1 MGQSNLEERLIAIRR
16 HFHQY
21 PELSGEEFETTK
33 TIRSLLEQAGIPIL
47 ETSLQTGLVAQISG
61 KKQDPIIALRA
72 DIDALPIQEETDLPY
87 ASKIPGKMHAC
98 GHDFHT
104 AALIGAAYL
113 LKEEEEKLNGSVR
126 FIFQPSEEIGGG
138 AEKVIAAGHLEKVK
152 AIFGLHNKPDL
163 PVGTVGIKRGPLMA
177 SVDRFIIEV
186 EGVGT
191 HAAVPHAGI
200 DSIVVASHIVIA
212 LQTIVSR
219 QLSSFDNAVISVAH
233 ISAGNTWN
241 VIPRTVFLEGTV
253 RAFSAETREK
263 IPKFIQQIITGVAN
277 AHGAQATLR
286 WMPGPPPVL
295 NEEKATELS
304 VQTAEQLGLNVVEPT
319 PSMAGEDFA
328 FYQKKIPGSFV
339 FIGTSGTHE
348 WHHPAFTLDE
358 RALPIAARY
367 LAEVA
372 KKALKHFK

>member
-1 MGQSNLEERLIAIRR
+1 MSQSDLDVRLMEIRR

-21 PELSGEEFETTK
+21 PELSGEEFETTQ

-47 ETSLQTGLVAQISG
+47 DTSLPTGVVAQISG

-72 DIDALPIQEETDLPY
+72 DIDALPIQEETGLPY

-113 LKEEEEKLNGSVR
+113 LKEEEKALNGSVR

-163 PVGTVGIKRGPLMA
+163 PVGTIGIKSGPLMA

-186 EGVGT
+186 EGIGT
-191 HAAVPHAGI
+191 HAAAPHAGI

-219 QLSSFDNAVISVAH
+219 QLSSFDHAVISVAH
-233 ISAGNTWN
+233 VSAGNTWN
-241 VIPRTVFLEGTV
+241 VIPGNAFLEGTV
-253 RAFSAETREK
+253 RTFSEETREK
-263 IPKFIQQIITGVAN
+263 IPKWIQRIIAGVAN
-277 AHGAQATLR
+277 AYGAQATLR

-295 NEEKATELS
+295 NDEKAVELS

-328 FYQKKIPGSFV
+328 TYQKKIPGSFV

-358 RALPIAARY
+358 RALPIAACY

-372 KKALKHFK
+372 KKALKHF

>member
-1 MGQSNLEERLIAIRR
+1 MSQSDLDVRLMEIRR

-21 PELSGEEFETTK
+21 PELSGEEFETTQ

-47 ETSLQTGLVAQISG
+47 DTSLPTGVVAQISG

-72 DIDALPIQEETDLPY
+72 DIDALPIQEETGLPY

-113 LKEEEEKLNGSVR
+113 LKEEEKALNGSVR

-163 PVGTVGIKRGPLMA
+163 PVGTIGIKSGPLMA

-186 EGVGT
+186 EGIGT
-191 HAAVPHAGI
+191 HAAAPHAGI

-219 QLSSFDNAVISVAH
+219 QLSSFDHAVISVAH
-233 ISAGNTWN
+233 VSAGNTWN
-241 VIPRTVFLEGTV
+241 VIPGN
-253 RAFSAETREK
+253 AF
-263 IPKFIQQIITGVAN
+263 
-277 AHGAQATLR
+277 
-286 WMPGPPPVL
+286 
-295 NEEKATELS
+295 
-304 VQTAEQLGLNVVEPT
+304 
-319 PSMAGEDFA
+319 
-328 FYQKKIPGSFV
+328 
-339 FIGTSGTHE
+339 
-348 WHHPAFTLDE
+348 
-358 RALPIAARY
+358 
-367 LAEVA
+367 
-372 KKALKHFK
+372 

>member
-1 MGQSNLEERLIAIRR
+1 MSQSNLDVRLIAIRR

-33 TIRSLLEQAGIPIL
+33 TIRSLLEQVGIPIL
-47 ETSLQTGLVAQISG
+47 DTSLPTGVVAQISG

-104 AALIGAAYL
+104 AALIGAACL
-113 LKEEEEKLNGSVR
+113 LKEEEEALNGSVR

-163 PVGTVGIKRGPLMA
+163 PVGTIGIKSGPLMA

-191 HAAVPHAGI
+191 HAAAPHAGI

-219 QLSSFDNAVISVAH
+219 QLSSFDHAVISVARV
-233 ISAGNTWN
+233 SAGNTWN
-241 VIPRTVFLEGTV
+241 VIPRNAFLEGTV
-253 RAFSAETREK
+253 RTFSDETREK
-263 IPKFIQQIITGVAN
+263 IPKWIQRIIAGVAN
-277 AHGAQATLR
+277 AYGAQATLR

-295 NEEKATELS
+295 NEEKAVELS

-328 FYQKKIPGSFV
+328 AYQKKIPGSFV

-372 KKALKHFK
+372 KKH